1 MFAPGE
7 VLVAEA
13 KFITLAMKVSLLRRF
28 LRTNAASS
36 VESPPT
42 QPPVIPPLPP
52 EPQEITFQAS
62 DGQTLRGYYYPAA
75 VNPAPLV
82 VFMHWMGGDMSDWY
96 KIAVWVHN
104 RGLKNP
110 FPNPGSEP

>member
-1 MFAPGE
+1 M
-7 VLVAEA
+7 VAEA
-13 KFITLAMKVSLLRRF
+13 KFITLAMKVSLLRMF

-36 VESPPT
+36 VESPPA
-42 QPPVIPPLPP
+42 QPPGTPPQPP